1 MTLGRVPGP
10 VRWGPGRPHPGP
22 AFLLLSR
29 LTHPQH
35 CLSDRPVLG
44 PHGQLHFPR
53 RLPAHPPHHL
63 SGSPEAEG
71 GPASAAAPQHAGAVP
86 CAPLGKQR
94 VLKAA
99 PASLQKGRKGGRQW
113 GPRSKEGRVAWSQCP
128 GLSEQ
133 PGHCLQP
140 PRTVHTPP
148 PPRPR
153 SAEGRSP
160 PRALTVLGLVCI
172 VLSSVRV
179 CLHCRYQSGFR
190 ACVSVAALH
199 VGGGG

>member
-1 MTLGRVPGP
+1 MTLGRVLGP

-53 RLPAHPPHHL
+53 RLPARPPHHL

-71 GPASAAAPQHAGAVP
+71 GPASATAPHHAGAVP
-86 CAPLGKQR
+86 CSPLGKQR

-99 PASLQKGRKGGRQW
+99 PASLQKGRKGGRQRAAA
-113 GPRSKEGRVAWSQCP
+113 PRRGAWP
-128 GLSEQ
+128 GLTARASPSSQGLASSLPE
-133 PGHCLQP
+133 
-140 PRTVHTPP
+140 RFTPTSTR

-153 SAEGRSP
+153 SAEGRP
-160 PRALTVLGLVCI
+160 PPQALTVLGPVCI

-179 CLHCRYQSGFR
+179 CL
-190 ACVSVAALH
+190 
-199 VGGGG
+199 